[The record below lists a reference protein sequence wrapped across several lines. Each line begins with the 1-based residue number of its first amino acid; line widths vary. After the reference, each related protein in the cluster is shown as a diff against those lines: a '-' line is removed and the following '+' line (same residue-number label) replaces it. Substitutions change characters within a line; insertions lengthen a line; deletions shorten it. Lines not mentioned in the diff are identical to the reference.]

1 MMCNFNGSYEVAL
14 ASGSGCF
21 EFMSGGVMAVRERTL
36 SEFLQH
42 SGQVLP
48 ELADGEIVL
57 RRRDGEDLVIMT
69 RRQSEA
75 LQTVLRA
82 YFALADGDGSAVQT
96 ALPWLSFLSTGDRAA
111 CLREL
116 REVGAAA
123 LHSDK
128 LSRLAETLYAWEAT
142 GLAAWDMQRRTE
154 RALSQDEDHMEIPRP
169 SR

>member
-1 MMCNFNGSYEVAL
+1 
-14 ASGSGCF
+14 
-21 EFMSGGVMAVRERTL
+21 MAVRERTL

-48 ELADGEIVL
+48 DVAEGEVVL

-75 LQTVLRA
+75 LHAVLQA
-82 YFALADGDGSAVQT
+82 YFALADGNGSAVQA
-96 ALPWLSFLSTGDRAA
+96 ALPWLAFLSSGDRAA

-123 LHSDK
+123 LHSGQ

-142 GLAAWDMQRRTE
+142 GLAAWDLQRRVE
-154 RALSQDEDHMEIPRP
+154 QAPSQDEDPIEIPRP